1 MNVNEEIKLSSLIAP
16 SFYGVHKDIKEN
28 AHTHYFLKGGRGST
42 KSSFVSIEIILGIM
56 KNPYRNCVAIR
67 KVGLYVHD
75 SIYEQLSWAIT
86 KLDAWEV
93 WEKRLSPL
101 ELIYKPTGQKILFRG
116 ADDPRK
122 LKSTKVQNGYIGYVW
137 YEEADQFDGMEQIR
151 SINQSL
157 LRGGDKYAVFYSYNP
172 PKSTS
177 CWINTETEAK
187 YDDRLVHHSTYMD
200 VDRKWLGEQFFIEA
214 EHLKKSNPRAYR
226 HEYLGEATGEGGEVF
241 ENVLVTDIKEDDI
254 RLFDRI
260 YCGIDFGYASD
271 PFVYIVCAKHN
282 RTLYIFDEIF
292 KTGLSNYAAA
302 EEIKERRIDS
312 SPIIC
317 DSAEPKSIRELRDMG
332 LRVIGA
338 KKGPD
343 SINYG
348 IKYLQSLDKIIIDRE
363 KCPNAAR
370 EFRRY
375 QLERD
380 SSGNFSARFPDKN
393 NHTIDAVRYALE
405 EEINKK
411 KASVVSRRVL
421 GV

>member
-1 MNVNEEIKLSSLIAP
+1 MGDN
-16 SFYGVHKDIKEN
+16 
-28 AHTHYFLKGGRGST
+28 KG
-42 KSSFVSIEIILGIM
+42 
-56 KNPYRNCVAIR
+56 
-67 KVGLYVHD
+67 
-75 SIYEQLSWAIT
+75 
-86 KLDAWEV
+86 EV

-411 KASVVSRRVL
+411 KASVVSRRIL